1 MAKYPILQI
10 SKVENQSIFLST
22 VLLWRYF
29 DRFEKKVKMSN
40 KEYEININPDW
51 FKKYLNKIIIGIL
64 LLVTAL
70 TSIKTVGPEEEGVVV
85 QLGKY
90 NRTVPPGLSFI
101 FPFGFETMHK
111 IPVQRQLK
119 QEFGFRTSSLGERT
133 EYSKED
139 FMDESLMLTGDL
151 NLTDVEWVVQYRITD
166 SYNYLFKVRNAEK
179 TLRDM
184 SEAAMRKIV
193 GDRTVNEVLTV
204 GRQEIS
210 TSVEQLLQDMC
221 NEYENG
227 IRIDQVVLQDVNP
240 PDAVKPSFNA
250 VNEAQQERE
259 TLINQAEAEYNR
271 VIPRARGEAEET
283 IQLAE
288 AFALNR
294 VNRAKGEAN
303 RFTSLYTEY
312 SKAPEVT
319 KQRIYLETMEK
330 ILPKIGNK
338 IITDEN
344 GSNVLPLLNIDR
356 IKENTP

>member
-1 MAKYPILQI
+1 
-10 SKVENQSIFLST
+10 
-22 VLLWRYF
+22 
-29 DRFEKKVKMSN
+29 MSD
-40 KEYEININPDW
+40 KEFEININPDW
-51 FKKYLNKIIIGIL
+51 VKKYLNKIIFGL
-64 LLVTAL
+64 LFLIMIF
-70 TSIKTVGPEEEGVVV
+70 TSVKTIGPEEEGVVV
-85 QLGKY
+85 QLGRY
-90 NRTVPPGLSFI
+90 NRTLQPGLNFI
-101 FPFGFETMHK
+101 LPFGFETMHK

-119 QEFGFRTSSLGERT
+119 QEFGFRTTSSGGERT
-133 EYSKED
+133 EYAKEQ
-139 FMDESLMLTGDL
+139 FADESLMLTGDL
-151 NLTDVEWVVQYRITD
+151 NLTDVEWVVQYRITN

-210 TSVEQLLQDMC
+210 TSVEQLLQELC

-250 VNEAQQERE
+250 VNQAQQERE

-294 VNRAKGEAN
+294 VNRAKGEAD
-303 RFTSLYTEY
+303 RFNSLFEEY
-312 SKAPEVT
+312 RKAPEVT

-330 ILPKIGNK
+330 VLPKIGNK
-338 IITDEN
+338 IITDES

-356 IKENTP
+356 IKADTP